1 MMADTETKDVAV
13 LDKSLLLKGG
23 ATPQPPN
30 AVVKKD
36 HTDGG
41 WMTLGEACRHLKAEE
56 GRNKRKKAPSYG
68 ASTVKSAFYGEE
80 ACRRLIEKLKK
91 VKVNSPVWKKM
102 HKNPVILS
110 DEIAKMKVEA
120 GWDEHG
126 EEESI
131 PLLGLDDGADD
142 DEFAYLDEG
151 DSEEEEPDG
160 EDSEEEEPGDGDVGA
175 EQ

>member
-41 WMTLGEACRHLKAEE
+41 WMTLGEACTHLKAEVA
-56 GRNKRKKAPSYG
+56 RNKSKKAPSYG

-110 DEIAKMKVEA
+110 DEIAKMKVDA
-120 GWDEHG
+120 GWDEYG
-126 EEESI
+126 EDESI

-151 DSEEEEPDG
+151 IDSGG

-175 EQ
+175 DPKDG